1 MYKNKHATNRSF
13 SPPVFTAIIFRS
25 FLVLYGTFK
34 MHGMRTTLKK
44 DEKILLITRQ
54 HWLKL
59 VLPFFA
65 WLLLTIILL
74 IWRADSLAI
83 WIIILVIALYPL
95 IEYVNWR
102 HNLWS
107 VTNLRIIDETGFLTR
122 YSKES
127 PLDKINNVE
136 YDQSIWGR
144 LFGYGNVDIQTAA
157 EMGETKYMLIHHP
170 KLLKDTITHAQEE
183 YKKMQISNQAT
194 QLAEAIARTNQG
206 TQASQQM
213 IADELDKLF
222 SLLQKGA
229 ITQEEYLA
237 QKVKLMGS

>member
-1 MYKNKHATNRSF
+1 
-13 SPPVFTAIIFRS
+13 
-25 FLVLYGTFK
+25 
-34 MHGMRTTLKK
+34 MRTETKK

-65 WLLLTIILL
+65 WLLLTVLL
-74 IWRADSLAI
+74 LFWRADSLTI
-83 WIIILVIALYPL
+83 WIIILLAAFYPL
-95 IEYVNWR
+95 FEYINWR

-107 VTNLRIIDETGFLTR
+107 VTNLRIIDETGFFTR

-136 YDQSIWGR
+136 YDQSVWGR
-144 LFGYGNVDIQTAA
+144 IFGFGNVDIQTAA
-157 EMGETKYMLIHHP
+157 EMGETKYLLIHHP

-194 QLAEAIARTNQG
+194 QLAEAIARTNPG
-206 TQASQQM
+206 AKPSQQM

-237 QKVKLMGS
+237 QKTKLMN

>member
-1 MYKNKHATNRSF
+1 
-13 SPPVFTAIIFRS
+13 
-25 FLVLYGTFK
+25 
-34 MHGMRTTLKK
+34 MRTTLKK

-54 HWLKL
+54 HWLRL

-65 WLLLTIILL
+65 WLLLTISLL
-74 IWRADSLAI
+74 WWLNNTTAY
-83 WIIILVIALYPL
+83 IIILLAGLYPL

-107 VTNLRIIDETGFLTR
+107 VTNMRIIDETGFFTR

-136 YDQSIWGR
+136 YDQPILGR
-144 LFGYGNVDIQTAA
+144 IFGYGNVDIQTAA
-157 EMGETKYMLIHHP
+157 EMGETKYQLIHHP

-183 YKKMQISNQAT
+183 YKKIQINNQAT
-194 QLAEAIARTNQG
+194 QFAEAIARTN
-206 TQASQQM
+206 AIAAPSQQM
-213 IADELDKLF
+213 IGDELHKLF
-222 SLLQKGA
+222 ELLQKGA

-237 QKVKLMGS
+237 QKGKLMGN

>member
-1 MYKNKHATNRSF
+1 M
-13 SPPVFTAIIFRS
+13 
-25 FLVLYGTFK
+25 
-34 MHGMRTTLKK
+34 
-44 DEKILLITRQ
+44 
-54 HWLKL
+54 
-59 VLPFFA
+59 
-65 WLLLTIILL
+65 
-74 IWRADSLAI
+74 AI
-83 WIIILVIALYPL
+83 WIIILVAALYPL

-107 VTNLRIIDETGFLTR
+107 VTNLRIIDETGFFTR

-194 QLAEAIARTNQG
+194 QLAEAIARTN
-206 TQASQQM
+206 TATPASQQM

-229 ITQEEYLA
+229 ITQEEYLT
-237 QKVKLMGS
+237 QKGKLMGG

>member
-1 MYKNKHATNRSF
+1 
-13 SPPVFTAIIFRS
+13 
-25 FLVLYGTFK
+25 
-34 MHGMRTTLKK
+34 MRTTLKK

-65 WLLLTIILL
+65 WVLLTIILFWWL
-74 IWRADSLAI
+74 HGTTTV
-83 WIIILVIALYPL
+83 WIIVLVAALYPL
-95 IEYVNWR
+95 IEYINWR
-102 HNLWS
+102 HNLWC
-107 VTNLRIIDETGFLTR
+107 VTNLRVVDETGFFTR

-144 LFGYGNVDIQTAA
+144 LLGFGNVDIQTAA
-157 EMGETKYMLIHHP
+157 EIGETKYEVIRHP

-183 YKKMQISNQAT
+183 YKKIQISSQAT
-194 QLAEAIARTNQG
+194 QLAEAIARTNINTAQ
-206 TQASQQM
+206 QPSQQM
-213 IADELDKLF
+213 VADELDKF
-222 SLLQKGA
+222 FALLQKGA

-237 QKVKLMGS
+237 QKNKLMRG